1 MDEGCQQQ
9 EHEHHHGGLDD
20 DDDGCQVYQIK
31 LNISFYNCYIATFQL

>member
-31 LNISFYNCYIATFQL
+31 LNISYSSCRIATFQL